1 MRVTRFLIV
10 FCALFCASAMT
21 VGCARQSV
29 IGVPMSAAP
38 AYGIDNVV
46 YGSGY
51 GSGYGGVAAPS
62 YGMAAAPAY
71 APAPAYPAVASGA
84 MMAAPNYGAAPGYG
98 GYPGMMGGGYPGMTQ
113 AAYAPQP

>member
-10 FCALFCASAMT
+10 FCALFCTSAMT
-21 VGCARQSV
+21 AGCARQSM

-51 GSGYGGVAAPS
+51 GSGGYGGVAAPCP
-62 YGMAAAPAY
+62 MAWPPLPLTRPRRLTPQSRAAP
-71 APAPAYPAVASGA
+71 
-84 MMAAPNYGAAPGYG
+84 
-98 GYPGMMGGGYPGMTQ
+98 
-113 AAYAPQP
+113 